1 MAGAVEPPTTATATA
16 GPAVP
21 APAPVEPPVL
31 AAPGRSLW
39 HNHDFLRF
47 WAGETLSLY
56 GTQVT
61 LLALPLT
68 AVLIFDA
75 SPQEV
80 GLLRFLQLIPYLAF
94 ALLFGVW
101 VDRTRRRPVMIAA
114 NAARMVLIGLVPALA
129 WLDQLTMPALLAIAF
144 AVGTASVLFDVSWM
158 SYVPALIR
166 DSRQLVEANAKL
178 GVTSTSADTAGP
190 GVAGALVGAL
200 TAPTAMVVDAVS
212 YLVSMVSL
220 VLIRTP
226 EPAPAGPAPGAGR
239 RRLLPELAEGLRWVF
254 GNIHLRYLAL
264 VGAACNFFSIATATM
279 FLVYAVRERS
289 VPPAELG
296 VILSC
301 GAAGGL
307 SGSLVSAAVLRRFP
321 IGSVYC
327 AALSAV
333 FAGPLLVPLAGGP
346 RPLLVGMFIASFF
359 IAYFGLGISNVLVLS
374 LRQTMTPPN
383 LMGRMN
389 AAMRTL
395 MFGGGALGGPAGGL
409 LAGVIG
415 LHGALWVISI
425 GALTML
431 VPVFL
436 SPVSRLREM
445 PATAGQ

>member
-1 MAGAVEPPTTATATA
+1 MAPAVEPPAAPSTT
-16 GPAVP
+16 
-21 APAPVEPPVL
+21 L

-101 VDRTRRRPVMIAA
+101 VDRARRRPVMIAA
-114 NAARMVLIGLVPALA
+114 NAVRMVLIGLVPTLA
-129 WLDQLTMPALLAIAF
+129 WLDRLTLGLVLVIAF
-144 AVGTASVLFDVSWM
+144 AIGTASVLFDVSWM
-158 SYVPALIR
+158 SYVPALVR

-212 YLVSMVSL
+212 YLVSLVSL
-220 VLIRTP
+220 MLIRTP
-226 EPAPAGPAPGAGR
+226 EPVPAAPASATGR
-239 RRLLPELAEGLRWVF
+239 RRLIPELAEGLRWVF
-254 GNIHLRYLAL
+254 GNVYLRFLAL

-321 IGSVYC
+321 IGSVYF
-327 AALSAV
+327 ASLAAV

-346 RPLLVGMFIASFF
+346 RPLVVGMFIASFF
-359 IAYFGLGISNVLVLS
+359 ISYFGLAISNVLVMS

-395 MFGGGALGGPAGGL
+395 MFGGGALGGPAGGA
-409 LAGVIG
+409 LAGMIG
-415 LHGALWVISI
+415 LHGALWAIGI
-425 GALTML
+425 GAMAML

-445 PATAGQ
+445 PPAPGQ

>member
-1 MAGAVEPPTTATATA
+1 MAVAEEPAAQSPTT
-16 GPAVP
+16 
-21 APAPVEPPVL
+21 L
-31 AAPGRSLW
+31 AAPARSLW
-39 HNHDFLRF
+39 HHPDFLKF

-56 GTQVT
+56 GAQIT

-68 AVLIFDA
+68 AVLVFDA
-75 SPQEV
+75 TPAEV

-101 VDRTRRRPVMIAA
+101 IDRTRRRPVMIGA
-114 NAARMVLIGLVPALA
+114 NALRMVLIGLVPALA
-129 WLDQLTMPALLAIAF
+129 ALDRLSLPTLLVIAF

-158 SYVPALIR
+158 SYVPALVKG
-166 DSRQLVEANAKL
+166 RQLVEANAKL
-178 GVTSTSADTAGP
+178 GVTSASADTAGP
-190 GVAGALVGAL
+190 GLAGALVSAL
-200 TAPTAMVVDAVS
+200 TAPIAMIVDAAS
-212 YLVSMVSL
+212 YLVSVVSL

-226 EPAPAGPAPGAGR
+226 EPAPPATAQR
-239 RRLLPELAEGLRWVF
+239 RRLIPELVEGLRWVF
-254 GNIHLRYLAL
+254 GNVYLRFLAF

-296 VILSC
+296 LIFTL

-307 SGSLVSAAVLRRFP
+307 AGSLVAASLIRRYP
-321 IGSVYC
+321 IGSVYFW
-327 AALSAV
+327 ALSAV
-333 FAGPLLVPLAGGP
+333 FAGPLLIPIAGGP
-346 RPLLVGMFIASFF
+346 RPLADGMFIASFF
-359 IAYFGLGISNVLVLS
+359 ISYSGLAVANVLILS
-374 LRQTMTPPN
+374 LRQTVTPPN

-415 LHGALWVISI
+415 LHGALWVIGI
-425 GALTML
+425 GALAML
-431 VPVFL
+431 PPVFL

-445 PATAGQ
+445 PPAAGQ